1 VPLIVLTV
9 LTVSTGSAIAGTNA
23 RNGPDD
29 GRTVL
34 RLPVIEDTYAF
45 AEYPDANKG
54 DATKLVASSIPG
66 NRKVSY
72 LKFTV
77 KGLPRTASDVR
88 ATVELTRDT
97 HHLSAP
103 VTLSS
108 IAENSWSEAGLTARN
123 APAAGPKIAEV
134 ETGVSTRMVSFDVG
148 SVITGDGSY
157 SFALSSAS
165 TKAWASFR
173 SSEYG
178 KQAPTLVLDFK
189 KGGGTPLPTATASP
203 TVKPTVSPKP
213 TASPTATPTK
223 PAPPA
228 PNPIPVG
235 NTMCGASFQAE
246 KAGESRSASLAR
258 MDGLFNGLEM
268 VRVFYTQP
276 PAWSSVLN
284 VNKRPISISF
294 KYAPKDVAA
303 GKHDA
308 YLKNWFQTAP
318 RDQDVYWTF
327 YHEPEDNVAG
337 GEFVAAD
344 YRAAWTRLRQLA
356 NAANNPRLHATLIL
370 MDWTLNPLSG
380 RKWKD
385 FYAGKNVI
393 QVLGWDA
400 YNTKAKK
407 GEYQPVE
414 EIFGPV
420 VAASKAEGLPFA
432 IAETGSHLV
441 AGDKGAGRAAWAKA
455 MVKYLAANKAL
466 YVSYFDIDWSKS
478 SGVAWGV
485 GDFRLR
491 DSNGM
496 AVWREFCS

>member
-1 VPLIVLTV
+1 
-9 LTVSTGSAIAGTNA
+9 
-23 RNGPDD
+23 
-29 GRTVL
+29 
-34 RLPVIEDTYAF
+34 
-45 AEYPDANKG
+45 
-54 DATKLVASSIPG
+54 
-66 NRKVSY
+66 
-72 LKFTV
+72 
-77 KGLPRTASDVR
+77 
-88 ATVELTRDT
+88 
-97 HHLSAP
+97 
-103 VTLSS
+103 
-108 IAENSWSEAGLTARN
+108 
-123 APAAGPKIAEV
+123 
-134 ETGVSTRMVSFDVG
+134 MVSFDVG

-189 KGGGTPLPTATASP
+189 KGGGHAAAHRDGEPDGEADRLPEADGEPDRHAHQ
-203 TVKPTVSPKP
+203 
-213 TASPTATPTK
+213 AG
-223 PAPPA
+223 PAGAEPDPGGQHDVRRLVPGREGGREQGGVAGPDGRPVQRAGDGAGVLHPA
-228 PNPIPVG
+228 AGMVER
-235 NTMCGASFQAE
+235 AEREQA
-246 KAGESRSASLAR
+246 ADL
-258 MDGLFNGLEM
+258 DLVQ
-268 VRVFYTQP
+268 VR
-276 PAWSSVLN
+276 AEG
-284 VNKRPISISF
+284 
-294 KYAPKDVAA
+294 VAA

-441 AGDKGAGRAAWAKA
+441 AGDKGAGRAAWATVHGEVPGREQGPVRLVLRHRLVEVERRGLGRGRLPA
-455 MVKYLAANKAL
+455 PGLQRHGGLA
-466 YVSYFDIDWSKS
+466 
-478 SGVAWGV
+478 GVLLLTAQH
-485 GDFRLR
+485 R
-491 DSNGM
+491 
-496 AVWREFCS
+496 